1 MNNKVLPDTITKIS
15 STLLIPLWA
24 KAVEMR
30 HSNPLLKDPEAERM
44 IQMLDYDFNK
54 FTSAKLSQV
63 GCCARAALIDE
74 KRPTALLKHI
84 PMPLSLSLAQV

>member
-1 MNNKVLPDTITKIS
+1 MNNEVLPDTITKIS

-44 IQMLDYDFNK
+44 IQIIPSRL
-54 FTSAKLSQV
+54 L
-63 GCCARAALIDE
+63 
-74 KRPTALLKHI
+74 RPRR
-84 PMPLSLSLAQV
+84 PNR